1 MSARQSQ
8 GLQEMNELISLLVK
22 QRPTSK
28 KARTSIAWLKERIS
42 QHYAMANV
50 IETEKG

>member
-1 MSARQSQ
+1 MGTRKLQ

-28 KARTSIAWLKERIS
+28 KAEPQFLGLKSEFPNTMQWPKI
-42 QHYAMANV
+42 
-50 IETEKG
+50 